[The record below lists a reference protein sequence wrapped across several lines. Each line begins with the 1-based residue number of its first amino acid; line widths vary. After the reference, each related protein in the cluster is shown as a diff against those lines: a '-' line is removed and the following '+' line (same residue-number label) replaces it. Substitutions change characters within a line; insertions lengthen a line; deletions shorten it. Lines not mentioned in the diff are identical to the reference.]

1 MSDIGTGRNM
11 MAMREA
17 KWVKELG
24 PISEKVKES
33 YGEIAMSDGYASKC
47 KIFQPT
53 TPPPEGSPLV
63 VLFFGGGFM
72 FGTVEQ
78 CTGTARALVE
88 TYGAVVVNP
97 SYRLAPE
104 HPFPEGVNDGWDNLK
119 HLATNAEK
127 YGATPS
133 AGFVVGGYSA
143 GGAIA
148 AVLAQRAKD
157 EKLSPPL
164 TGQLL
169 SVPLI
174 FHDTVPEEY
183 REFFFSREQ
192 NAYAPGFNKMAY
204 EGVLA
209 ALKPDFSSP
218 LWSPVNATS
227 GQEGLPPAYLQVCGM
242 DPLRDDALIY
252 EKMLNAA
259 GVKTKLDL
267 YPGVPHGFWMLH
279 PMLASAKKAKKD
291 DVNGIGWLLGA

>member
-17 KWVKELG
+17 EWVKELG

-33 YGEIAMSDGYASKC
+33 YGDIAMSDGYTSKC

-53 TPPPEGSPLV
+53 TRPPEGSPLV

-104 HPFPEGVNDGWDNLK
+104 YPFPKGVNDGWDNLK

-169 SVPLI
+169 SVPVI

-192 NAYAPGFNKMAY
+192 NADAPG
-204 EGVLA
+204 
-209 ALKPDFSSP
+209 SP

-227 GQEGLPPAYLQVCGM
+227 GQEGLPPAYLQACGM

-252 EKMLNAA
+252 EKMLNTA